1 MAAVLLQE
9 EPVMAGSSSVEP
21 AGTDRLDLEAA
32 EQLIQLSGGADD
44 DGGSE
49 SRSAD
54 SVKCRGNKDKEAAVE
69 SRRRGAVRPV
79 AAAGKDGGG
88 GEPDSKGAA
97 ESFACST
104 AAGVEEKDNRA
115 VVVESPRR
123 SAGPHP
129 AGKDRDGGIV
139 HGEARRRPKFRSLA
153 AIYRETEP
161 RRLPLAGGGA
171 EGHADRDPPEGERKK
186 TRKRAADAVIPVGAE
201 AGKAKRE
208 DRYMHACVS

>member
-1 MAAVLLQE
+1 MLQE
-9 EPVMAGSSSVEP
+9 EPVMGGSTSVAP

-32 EQLIQLSGGADD
+32 EQLIQLSGGADDD

-69 SRRRGAVRPV
+69 SRRRRGAARPV
-79 AAAGKDGGG
+79 AAAGKDGRGGGGG
-88 GEPDSKGAA
+88 GEPGGKGAP

-104 AAGVEEKDNRA
+104 AAGVEGKDDRA
-115 VVVESPRR
+115 AVVESPRR

-129 AGKDRDGGIV
+129 SGKDRDGGVV
-139 HGEARRRPKFRSLA
+139 HGEARRRPRFRSLA

-161 RRLPLAGGGA
+161 RRLPLAGAGG
-171 EGHADRDPPEGERKK
+171 EGHADRDPPAGEGNK
-186 TRKRAADAVIPVGAE
+186 TKKRAADERRGDDPRRCRGQQS
-201 AGKAKRE
+201 RE
-208 DRYMHACVS
+208 RG